1 MLPTTSDIEVK
12 QIPINKIKIIHR
24 MRRTDENNVEDLKR
38 SIKEIG
44 LLHSIAVAKKD
55 DGYLLLSGLHRL
67 TAMRELGEEYISATI
82 REDNE
87 LINKLVILEENLVA
101 KRLNAI
107 EEAEA
112 IILREQILIKLGR
125 KAVVGSNQY
134 TQEDLITNTE
144 LAKQLGYTR
153 RTYSYKKAVA
163 NINQEAKD
171 IISETKFAII

>member
-1 MLPTTSDIEVK
+1 MLSTVTDIEVK
-12 QIPINKIKIIHR
+12 QIPISKIKVIHR

-38 SIKEIG
+38 SIQEIG

-67 TAMRELGEEYISATI
+67 TAMKELGEEYISATV
-82 REDNE
+82 REDDV
-87 LINKLVILEENLVA
+87 LINQLVEIEENLVA
-101 KRLNAI
+101 KRNNAI

-134 TQEDLITNTE
+134 TG
-144 LAKQLGYTR
+144 AVSYTHLR
-153 RTYSYKKAVA
+153 AH
-163 NINQEAKD
+163 
-171 IISETKFAII
+171 ET